1 MTNDFV
7 QLEIW
12 KMMKDVCFLSLPLAK
27 CGGWWWWRC
36 QSALGFFYF
45 FCLFFFSGGFKMF
58 RIFSCSPWFSHDHVI
73 MGVQKTNRFWVFLS
87 GIETTNSRWSLYIEP
102 RCHPELLKS
111 TPSRPRLLGLSRRQV
126 YLQRVDTL
134 VQQFDCEQIWK
145 KVGETWRQSYTPP
158 EN

>member
-12 KMMKDVCFLSLPLAK
+12 KMMNDVCFLSLPLAK

-36 QSALGFFYF
+36 QSAL
-45 FCLFFFSGGFKMF
+45 FFFSVVSRCSEIFHVHHGFHM
-58 RIFSCSPWFSHDHVI
+58 I
-73 MGVQKTNRFWVFLS
+73 MSYWESKKTHRFWVFLS

-111 TPSRPRLLGLSRRQV
+111 TPARPRLLGLSRRQV
-126 YLQRVDTL
+126 YLRRVETL
-134 VQQFDCEQIWK
+134 GNQQFDCEQTWK
-145 KVGETWRQSYTPP
+145 KVGKTWRQSYTPP